1 MTDEEDITPQETPS
15 VQELTELALSEL
27 EIQLD
32 VGDVTTRLDIA
43 RFVLTHRHTACE
55 ALFEGALAVV
65 GEALQHEEDEVRAE
79 AAKLVFEEL
88 ANEDDE
94 DDEDEDD
101 EEDEE

>member
-1 MTDEEDITPQETPS
+1 MADEEDTTPETPS

-43 RFVLTHRHTACE
+43 RFVLSHRHTACE

-79 AAKLVFEEL
+79 AAKLVFDEL
-88 ANEDDE
+88 ANEDD
-94 DDEDEDD
+94 DD
-101 EEDEE
+101 EEDDDDDDDEE